1 MTLPEKFAARVL
13 SELGPEEGAALCA
26 ALDTEPPVS
35 VRLNPAK
42 CAGAAEPGAVQDG
55 TGAAPGGY
63 GSPQG
68 SSGTDVPAP
77 LPVLQNA
84 DGRVPWCADGYYLA
98 VRPQFTFDSDF
109 HAGAYY
115 VQEASSQF
123 VGRLMGGEGVAGKRI
138 LDLCAAP
145 GGKTTLYASLAG
157 PDGLVVANEIDRRR
171 AQVLA
176 DNVRKWGTGNVAVTT
191 CEPRQLGDF
200 EAWFDM
206 VAVDAPCSG
215 EGMFRKDAQ
224 ARAEWSEGNVK
235 LCAARQD
242 GILREAWRALK
253 PGGRLIYSTCTFNRD
268 EDEGALER
276 MLAWAG
282 DEVAEAEDM
291 AVDGAWGIVC
301 GRVGAFR
308 TYRFYPYRARGE
320 GFFAAV
326 ACKAYDAGGRCRTP
340 KARRTVFAQVDKAS
354 AAECAPLGAHAGAD
368 VLRGGG
374 RYLLR
379 ILRRAGRGREGARR
393 SAARDLCGRGDGAVL
408 QGKPSARSGAGV
420 LLRVEPRGGV
430 RGGAGRGAGAV
441 LPAQAGGRR
450 RGVCRRGEPG
460 VCPRAGARVC
470 EADR

>member
-157 PDGLVVANEIDRRR
+157 PGGLVVANEIDRRR

-206 VAVDAPCSG
+206 VAVAL
-215 EGMFRKDAQ
+215 RKLPAVWD
-224 ARAEWSEGNVK
+224 
-235 LCAARQD
+235 
-242 GILREAWRALK
+242 ILQ
-253 PGGRLIYSTCTFNRD
+253 RLESIANLYAKSFAFTFNAVSDDITEVLFYCTPDNENYLVKACFNSVVNRIINNKLAF
-268 EDEGALER
+268 GA
-276 MLAWAG
+276 
-282 DEVAEAEDM
+282 
-291 AVDGAWGIVC
+291 
-301 GRVGAFR
+301 
-308 TYRFYPYRARGE
+308 YRFQLLYTAS
-320 GFFAAV
+320 
-326 ACKAYDAGGRCRTP
+326 KA
-340 KARRTVFAQVDKAS
+340 
-354 AAECAPLGAHAGAD
+354 
-368 VLRGGG
+368 
-374 RYLLR
+374 
-379 ILRRAGRGREGARR
+379 
-393 SAARDLCGRGDGAVL
+393 
-408 QGKPSARSGAGV
+408 
-420 LLRVEPRGGV
+420 
-430 RGGAGRGAGAV
+430 
-441 LPAQAGGRR
+441 
-450 RGVCRRGEPG
+450 
-460 VCPRAGARVC
+460 
-470 EADR
+470 

>member
-242 GILREAWRALK
+242 GIYVK
-253 PGGRLIYSTCTFNRD
+253 
-268 EDEGALER
+268 
-276 MLAWAG
+276 
-282 DEVAEAEDM
+282 
-291 AVDGAWGIVC
+291 
-301 GRVGAFR
+301 
-308 TYRFYPYRARGE
+308 
-320 GFFAAV
+320 
-326 ACKAYDAGGRCRTP
+326 
-340 KARRTVFAQVDKAS
+340 
-354 AAECAPLGAHAGAD
+354 H
-368 VLRGGG
+368 
-374 RYLLR
+374 
-379 ILRRAGRGREGARR
+379 
-393 SAARDLCGRGDGAVL
+393 
-408 QGKPSARSGAGV
+408 
-420 LLRVEPRGGV
+420 GV
-430 RGGAGRGAGAV
+430 RSNPVAG
-441 LPAQAGGRR
+441 
-450 RGVCRRGEPG
+450 
-460 VCPRAGARVC
+460 
-470 EADR
+470 